1 MQQTNALGIQKIK
14 MFFLLTVSVFF
25 ISGARAATWW
35 VDDDNYNAAYADA
48 EAYIAAGYD
57 GTTAEKAFGTI
68 QIAVDK
74 AGVGDTINVKAGYY
88 DKGGRKSSSSDCNSR
103 VLITKRIYLYGVE
116 GREKTFI
123 VGAPDPNGDS
133 YGMGDDATRCI
144 YYNNASDGGT
154 RIEGFTICN
163 GRTGTA
169 DEGKGFAAGVYDASG
184 KLNFNVT
191 DCTISNCIAN
201 TGGATRFG
209 RLYRSLVTDCYAT
222 KRISAV
228 HGTQL
233 HSCIVTHCK
242 EASTA
247 ASYGIAVNVT
257 AVNCTF
263 FANSVN
269 FSASTSKFYNCI
281 IAGDGAQETA
291 GTVTDTTTTAAD
303 GFHQL
308 FAPAVGDYRPVA
320 GSRAT
325 TLGSL
330 SNIKQVTV
338 YGYEYDSGTL
348 TDYNGNTYPT
358 SGTIVAGAIQEVA
371 PVPAGGALQFNIDK
385 FTVNGHAATRGDYV
399 YPETYPTQYVLAAT
413 GGTVYSYYRQDG
425 GTTNMVVPRMD
436 DTVLLMPPPSISEV
450 STNTVQYAVAELYI
464 DPVNGDDD
472 YPGSAAQPFR
482 TLQRGFDAARAGNYR
497 VIHAVAGDYREG
509 GVSLSQ
515 YQNEKHTATNRLC
528 VGTRMAVR
536 FKGAGA
542 GRSFIYGAPDPTT
555 ATGVG
560 PAAIRSLC
568 VYSDLA
574 IVQGFT
580 LADSYSGNTG
590 DYANW
595 FAIHGRN
602 ESDSAHVADCVV
614 TNCHGARAITAY
626 IDWSRSM
633 FIDNVSG
640 ETSSDSAWIN
650 YNGVFESCAFAGNT
664 YRQGSSGLNRNN
676 YSCSFSGDPETDIPF
691 GNNYLAV
698 ACAVEGCN
706 SLRSGTL
713 YRGSVAANV
722 TTAFNYAGVAN
733 DVVAFMD
740 AAHGDFRVKSYSG
753 ATRCV
758 PAPSEDATFWTDY
771 WRHAC
776 GDVEG
781 RPLIIFP
788 NGSILAGA
796 VQEMVA
802 MPGTVYVNAGKGGL
816 GDGTAAYA
824 DGSEIN
830 VGGETLTVSPAAG
843 TRPCVGF
850 TIDGVTNLFADAAS
864 YPVSVPIAA
873 SGSVVQAL
881 YGTDWYVDAENGSD
895 ENYGYL
901 PGLAKKTLAAAL
913 GVSGI
918 ASGDTVHAAAG
929 MYAEGVMTNGVNTEM
944 GSRALVPQGVTL
956 KGAGATNTFIVGAV
970 ATVAAD
976 NYGCGTNAVRCVT
989 LNRYATVQGFTL
1001 TGGRTCCHAGGKTLP
1016 DNLGAGV
1023 LGAGT
1028 STATT
1033 SADGTVIDCVISN
1046 NIAYRGAGAAC
1057 VTLRRTHVTGNRGT
1071 DAAAPASGTYYC
1083 RHYGCIVNNQL
1094 AQYNVIYPFCVCEST
1109 LRENDGGYYAFYNIE
1124 KTAVCEIRNSLILG
1138 RAQIYEPSSVATNTY
1153 FSRTPSMAAGVDVI
1167 GPGSLVTNAASLQLD
1182 GEFRPVLGA
1191 NVAIDKGD
1199 ISLLPASDR
1208 VTDILGGQRVYNN
1221 ALDIG
1226 AVEADWRAKYAA
1238 DISGKRA
1245 FVVTAA
1251 SPEVEESAGVVQ
1263 LPAGTTLTAQW
1274 CNSGLRNR
1282 NYAVTLRL
1290 AEDSS
1295 VTVML
1300 NGEILSTCSAAGTHE
1315 LKFNNVLA
1323 ENELSFVCTSG
1334 LTEILSGDSL
1344 VGTVVTFR

>member
-1 MQQTNALGIQKIK
+1 MKQNNARSVSYARLVL
-14 MFFLLTVSVFF
+14 FFVVSALV
-25 ISGARAATWW
+25 IGGVQASTWW
-35 VDDDNYNAAYADA
+35 VDDDWYGQGGDGS
-48 EAYIAAGYD
+48 EARP
-57 GTTAEKAFGTI
+57 FGTI
-68 QIAVDK
+68 QDALDNASFV
-74 AGVGDTINVKAGYY
+74 AGDTVKVKAGFY

-103 VLITKRIYLYGVE
+103 VLITKRVILLAVE

-123 VGAPDPNGDS
+123 VGASDPNSNGEN

-144 YYNNASDGGT
+144 YYSNSSDGGT

-163 GRTGTA
+163 GRTGRA
-169 DEGKGFAAGVYDASG
+169 DDVKGYAAGVYDASG
-184 KLNFNVT
+184 KQNFNVT
-191 DCTISNCIAN
+191 DCTISNCIAT

-222 KRISAV
+222 MRVSAV
-228 HGTQL
+228 HGTLL

-242 EASTA
+242 EASTSA
-247 ASYGIAVNVT
+247 DYGVAVNVT

-269 FSASTSKFYNCI
+269 FSASNSKFYNCI
-281 IAGDGAQETA
+281 IAGDGAQETV

-303 GFHQL
+303 GYHQL
-308 FAPAVGDYRPVA
+308 FAPAVGDYRPIA
-320 GSRAT
+320 GSRAI
-325 TLGSL
+325 TLGNL

-338 YGYEYDSGTL
+338 YGYAYDSGTL

-358 SGTIVAGAIQEVA
+358 SGTIAAGAIQEVA
-371 PVPAGGALQFNIDK
+371 PVPAGGALQFDIDK
-385 FTVNGHAATRGDYV
+385 CTVNGHAAFRGDYV

-413 GGTVYSYYRQDG
+413 EGTVYSYYRDVP
-425 GTTNMVVPRMD
+425 GTNEMVVPLMD
-436 DTVLLMPPPSISEV
+436 DTVLLMPPPSVAEV

-515 YQNEKHTATNRLC
+515 YQNGKHTATNRLC

-676 YSCSFSGDPETDIPF
+676 YSCSFSGNPQTDIPF

-698 ACAVEGCN
+698 ACAVEGCKE
-706 SLRSGTL
+706 LRSGTL

-753 ATRCV
+753 AARCV
-758 PAPSEDATFWTDY
+758 PAPSEGATFWADY

-776 GDVEG
+776 GDLEG

-830 VGGETLTVSPAAG
+830 VGGGTLAVSPAAG
-843 TRPCVGF
+843 TRPCIGF
-850 TIDGVTNLFADAAS
+850 TVDGETNLFADVAS
-864 YPVSVPIAA
+864 YPVSVPVAA

-901 PGLAKKTLAAAL
+901 PDQAKRTLAAAL

-929 MYAEGVMTNGVNTEM
+929 TYAEGVMTNGVNTEM

-956 KGAGATNTFIVGAV
+956 KGAGAANTFIVGAA

-976 NYGCGTNAVRCVT
+976 EYGCGTNAVRCVT

-1001 TGGRTCCHAGGKTLP
+1001 TGGRTCCHAGGKNLS

-1023 LGAGT
+1023 VGVGDVA
-1028 STATT
+1028 ATT
-1033 SADGTVIDCVISN
+1033 MADRNVIDCVISN
-1046 NIAYRGAGAAC
+1046 NIAYRGAAVY

-1071 DAAAPASGTYYC
+1071 DTTGKASGTYYC

-1094 AQYNVIYPFCVCEST
+1094 ADYNVMYPYCVCEST
-1109 LRENDGGYYAFYNIE
+1109 LRENDGGYYAFYNID

-1138 RAQIYEPSSVATNTY
+1138 RANIGEPSSIATNTY
-1153 FSRTPSMAAGVDVI
+1153 FSRTPSMAAGIDVI
-1167 GPGSLVTNAASLQLD
+1167 GPGSLVANAASLRLD

-1191 NVAIDKGD
+1191 NVAIDRGD

-1208 VTDILGGQRVYNN
+1208 ATDIRGGQRVYNN

-1238 DISGKRA
+1238 DISGERA

-1274 CNSGLRNR
+1274 RNSGLRNR
-1282 NYAVTLRL
+1282 NYAVALRL

-1315 LKFNNVLA
+1315 LKFNNALA
-1323 ENELSFVCTSG
+1323 LNALSFVCTSG
-1334 LTEILSGDSL
+1334 GAEILSGDSL
-1344 VGTVVTFR
+1344 VGTIVTFR